1 MMGMNMLRLLL
12 ITFVLAAIPAFCCAQ
27 AGQTWAVLAS
37 GLNKDPEEH
46 QDKAQAILRFQR
58 YLLKEGHVSP
68 EQLIVCMDPNSFA
81 ATDETKPNDRISLRH
96 TLQALS
102 QSVTD
107 QDSVVFYYVGQAN
120 RIQDTLR
127 LNLPGPDLCHPDLV
141 QDLNALN
148 PRRMLIILDCPCAGL
163 LITPL
168 ARKNRVIIAGAGSD
182 QPLSTRFSQYFIPA
196 LSDPLSDSNQDT
208 RISVL
213 EAFRVAVQHIDAYY
227 DQRDLVA
234 TENPLLEDDAD
245 GIPSQR
251 PWTFVTQG
259 KDGQY
264 ADQWFLNKSV
274 P

>member
-1 MMGMNMLRLLL
+1 MRRLLI
-12 ITFVLAAIPAFCCAQ
+12 ITTVLLAVQGICGAQ
-27 AGQTWAVLAS
+27 PGQTWVVLAS

-58 YLLKEGHVSP
+58 FLLTEGHVSP
-68 EQLIVCMDPNSFA
+68 ERLIVCMDPNSFA
-81 ATDETKPNDRISLRH
+81 ATDETRPCDRAALRQ
-96 TLQALS
+96 TLQTLA

-107 QDSVVFYYVGQAN
+107 QDRVIFYYVGQAN

-148 PRRMLIILDCPCAGL
+148 PARMLIILDCPCAGL
-163 LITPL
+163 AIAPL
-168 ARKNRVIIAGAGSD
+168 AEKNRVIIAGAGSD

-213 EAFRVAVQHIDAYY
+213 EAFRVAVQHIDAFY
-227 DQRDLVA
+227 DERDLVA

-245 GIPSQR
+245 GTPSQR
-251 PWTFVTQG
+251 PWTYVTQG
-259 KDGQY
+259 KDGQN
-264 ADQWFLNKSV
+264 ADQWFFD
-274 P
+274 